1 MEENILF
8 WEFLFVTSF
17 VPGRNYLFKVSNLS
31 IRISCESYS
40 ILRMSMLTIFNIND
54 VSGVALLSLFLTV
67 TISQTLFYL
76 LTLNRQ
82 TFALFILKRSTF
94 LTRSGISCVM
104 YYFKCEQTVLTNS
117 IWTYI
122 ITTLWMNQWDIFAK
136 DFTSNVDS
144 GQIDAGHIQNDLL
157 YAHLSFYRFFLL
169 QD

>member
-17 VPGRNYLFKVSNLS
+17 VPARNYLFKVSNLS
-31 IRISCESYS
+31 IKRSCESCS
-40 ILRMSMLTIFNIND
+40 ILRMSILTIFNIND
-54 VSGVALLSLFLTV
+54 VSCVALLSLFLTV

-76 LTLNRQ
+76 LTLTRQ

-104 YYFKCEQTVLTNS
+104 YYFKCEQNLLTYS
-117 IWTYI
+117 IWTYT
-122 ITTLWMNQWDIFAK
+122 ITTLWVNQWDIFPE
-136 DFTSNVDS
+136 DFTSDVDS
-144 GQIDAGHIQNDLL
+144 GQIDAAHIQNDLL
-157 YAHLSFYRFFLL
+157 YAHLTFYRFCLL